1 MNTSLPWEVRL
12 AGPARKSLE
21 RIEAPDLNRIRAALR
36 EMAQDPFQGD
46 IKLLRAPGRVFR
58 LRVGSWRVFFV
69 RVPDERAVVITA
81 IERRTSTTY

>member
-21 RIEAPDLNRIRAALR
+21 RIEAPELDRIQAVLR
-36 EMAQDPFQGD
+36 EMLQEPFQGD

-58 LRVGSWRVFFV
+58 RRVGSWRIFFY
-69 RVPDERAVVITA
+69 RIPNERIIVITA
-81 IERRTSTTY
+81 IERRSSTTY